1 MNTLI
6 VYNIKSEKSNRSTV
20 MDSIFCFKDYG
31 NKHFY
36 YYNYKGN
43 SYINKILKLV
53 KFDVVLFHYT
63 FMGIRWDN
71 KEWKSI
77 INDFKDCWPEA
88 VKGIIPQDE
97 YYKTN
102 SIRNFSKNAKINIIY
117 TLASGKDIDKLYGDF
132 IDSTSIYTVLTGY
145 VNNKTVI
152 KVQNE
157 LKKYKTNHRK
167 YAIGYRAREL
177 NFSLG
182 QHATL
187 KTKLV
192 DDVNKRL
199 ENYLSNTNIMNT
211 TYDDKNVFWGWDWY
225 KFLLD
230 CDTTLGCK
238 GGASILDEDG
248 KIESMV
254 NLYIKKHPGASFKEV
269 SSELLEP
276 YENSINYT
284 MISPRIFECARTT
297 TCQIFLEDDYR
308 IIRPGI
314 HYINL
319 KRDFS
324 NFDEVVKKVQN
335 KKYCAQIAENAYK
348 ELIVSGKYSYEKYV
362 KRMMDT
368 IEKNKKFNVYNKRKQ
383 WWIVLLLKIYNLFII
398 NF

>member
-1 MNTLI
+1 MNILI
-6 VYNIKSEKSNRSTV
+6 IYNIKSKKSNRSTV
-20 MDSIFCFKDYG
+20 MDSIFCFKDYED
-31 NKHFY
+31 KHFY

-43 SYINKILKLV
+43 YYINKMLKLF
-53 KFDVVLFHYT
+53 KFDAVLFHYT

-71 KEWKSI
+71 KKWKSI
-77 INDFKDCWPEA
+77 INDFKDCWTES

-102 SIRNFSKNAKINIIY
+102 SIRKFIKSAKINIRY
-117 TLASGKDIDKLYGDF
+117 TLASGKDIYKLYGDF
-132 IDSTSIYTVLTGY
+132 IDTTSIYTVLTGY

-199 ENYLSNTNIMNT
+199 ENYLINTNIMNT

-254 NLYIKKHPGASFKEV
+254 NLYIKKHPGADFKEV
-269 SSELLEP
+269 SSELLKP
-276 YENSINYT
+276 YENGINYT
-284 MISPRIFECARTT
+284 SISPRIFECAMTK
-297 TCQIFLEDDYR
+297 TCQILLEDDYR

-362 KRMMDT
+362 KRIMDT

>member
-1 MNTLI
+1 
-6 VYNIKSEKSNRSTV
+6 
-20 MDSIFCFKDYG
+20 
-31 NKHFY
+31 
-36 YYNYKGN
+36 
-43 SYINKILKLV
+43 
-53 KFDVVLFHYT
+53 
-63 FMGIRWDN
+63 
-71 KEWKSI
+71 
-77 INDFKDCWPEA
+77 
-88 VKGIIPQDE
+88 
-97 YYKTN
+97 
-102 SIRNFSKNAKINIIY
+102 
-117 TLASGKDIDKLYGDF
+117 
-132 IDSTSIYTVLTGY
+132 
-145 VNNKTVI
+145 
-152 KVQNE
+152 
-157 LKKYKTNHRK
+157 
-167 YAIGYRAREL
+167 
-177 NFSLG
+177 
-182 QHATL
+182 
-187 KTKLV
+187 
-192 DDVNKRL
+192 
-199 ENYLSNTNIMNT
+199 MNT

-254 NLYIKKHPGASFKEV
+254 NLYIKKHPGADFKEV
-269 SSELLEP
+269 SSELLKP
-276 YENSINYT
+276 YENGINYT
-284 MISPRIFECARTT
+284 SISPRIFECAMTK
-297 TCQIFLEDDYR
+297 TCQILLEDDYR